1 MKTLKTLCLC
11 GTLLA
16 AALPLTSCS
25 DDDDE
30 PTLLNE
36 SVCGTYDGY
45 TCTYIKYSD
54 VPMFFKGE
62 QLVVTSTK
70 GNTASVELVSQAW
83 STVAEGC
90 TVSLTDGYYVIEGAA
105 TSYIG
110 GHLENGEV
118 GAYYGTLT
126 ATISEDGSECE
137 CDISLPGVMGG
148 VTVQFVKA
156 TEEEQEE
163 AQEETGGVSITGPS
177 SLDGLDFQQE

>member
-1 MKTLKTLCLC
+1 MKTLKNLCLC
-11 GTLLA
+11 GILLA

-45 TCTYIKYSD
+45 TCTYIPFST
-54 VPMFFKGE
+54 VPMFFTGE

-70 GNTASVELVSQAW
+70 GNTATVELVSQAW

-90 TVSLTDGYYVIEGAA
+90 SVTLKDGYYVIEGAA
-105 TSYIG
+105 TSHIG
-110 GHLENGEV
+110 EHLNNGEDN
-118 GAYYGTLT
+118 AFYGTLT
-126 ATISEDGSECE
+126 ATISEDGSECR

-148 VTVQFVKA
+148 VPGHFVMA
-156 TEEEQEE
+156 TGEEREA

-177 SLDGLDFQQE
+177 SLDFLTQQ